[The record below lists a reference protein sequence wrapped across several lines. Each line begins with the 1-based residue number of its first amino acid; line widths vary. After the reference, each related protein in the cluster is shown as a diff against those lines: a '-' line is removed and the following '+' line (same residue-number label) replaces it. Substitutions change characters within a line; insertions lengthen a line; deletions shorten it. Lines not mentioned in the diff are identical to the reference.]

1 MGINKNELTAEQIRK
16 AMECENA
23 KELMEY
29 AKSEGMDITEEEAEG
44 YLEELSDIE
53 LDKENLDKVA
63 GGGCYPYC
71 EKDYCF
77 EN

>member
-29 AKSEGMDITEEEAEG
+29 AKSEGMDITEEEAEA
-44 YLEELSDIE
+44 YLDELS
-53 LDKENLDKVA
+53 
-63 GGGCYPYC
+63 
-71 EKDYCF
+71 
-77 EN
+77 